1 MFRTQHLP
9 IGANIFMFSQVFQ
22 QIYVH
27 KFSFLKRI
35 YISLDTHQMSD
46 YQQGSSYTVNAQ

>member
-1 MFRTQHLP
+1 
-9 IGANIFMFSQVFQ
+9 MFSQVFQ